1 MQLQKATIRVVPPT
15 PCLCISPSFDNQ
27 ICRFLSVCSH
37 QRPLTLTPIQST
49 LLPNVR
55 FKALRRTT
63 ARLFQSV
70 GFNNARICAVDI
82 ELNAPSKEFKESAL
96 SYCSLW
102 WRENCGNIS
111 LNMHLLALYND
122 ANRNTEYDVYLG
134 MGNALRHTHTVTHAR
149 THEHTHMHS
158 HTSSQ
163 TADVYVHCFGSNLS
177 YRCRA
182 KIPPLRSTPGPK
194 AERGSKI
201 QDYAAMRTIAA
212 R

>member
-111 LNMHLLALYND
+111 LNMQLLALYND

-134 MGNALRHTHTVTHAR
+134 MGNALRHTHTPW
-149 THEHTHMHS
+149 HTHT
-158 HTSSQ
+158 HTNIHTCTHTLQVKQQ
-163 TADVYVHCFGSNLS
+163 TFMCTVLDLI
-177 YRCRA
+177 CRTA
-182 KIPPLRSTPGPK
+182 VVQKYPRSV
-194 AERGSKI
+194 AH
-201 QDYAAMRTIAA
+201 
-212 R
+212 